1 MIFFYRHE
9 NHKVSEMSISITSF
23 VDTILEHLKINS
35 ATTTRIEITLDVKLY
50 PNAFGIN
57 VRPIQVFVWNRLHK
71 DVLNITDM
79 IKLFDKIP
87 YICIKES
94 KYRRLSRE
102 PNMIIVN
109 PIKKKYENHEYYD
122 YKIVKLFLQDELEL
136 YERIKNKTY
145 EVIKQHLDNKTRNS
159 KEFEIL

>member
-1 MIFFYRHE
+1 
-9 NHKVSEMSISITSF
+9 MSISITSF
-23 VDTILEHLKINS
+23 VDTILEHLKS
-35 ATTTRIEITLDVKLY
+35 TPAKSFSSGLSSPTTTRIEITLDVKLY

-122 YKIVKLFLQDELEL
+122 YKIVKLFLQDELEQ

-145 EVIKQHLDNKTRNS
+145 EVIKQHLDNKTHDS